1 MWLPVCS
8 GYENELFLHLVS
20 QFPPHHSL
28 QETSCITSPAPSPW
42 ASGLQSHL
50 SRLLVM
56 WLWLPGHRCLDQER
70 IPGQSWTNF
79 PQESETWSWRHL
91 SFHIGCLTR
100 EVIQN
105 KKPCLIHMWCQTRKR
120 LVWREREKET
130 DEATG
135 ARDQVTLRRDRA
147 MSCSRSRFQGNSARL
162 QTKCSWLWDT
172 PPWSPNYNMFLLQL
186 SQVTSVIC

>member
-42 ASGLQSHL
+42 ASGLHSHL
-50 SRLLVM
+50 SRPPVM
-56 WLWLPGHRCLDQER
+56 WLQLPGHRCLDQEW
-70 IPGQSWTNF
+70 IPDQSWTNF
-79 PQESETWSWRHL
+79 PQESETGSWRHL
-91 SFHIGCLTR
+91 SFYTECLTR

-105 KKPCLIHMWCQTRKR
+105 KKPCLIYTWCQTRRR

-130 DEATG
+130 DEAAGGKRPTDLKK
-135 ARDQVTLRRDRA
+135 RQKDEL
-147 MSCSRSRFQGNSARL
+147 
-162 QTKCSWLWDT
+162 LW
-172 PPWSPNYNMFLLQL
+172 
-186 SQVTSVIC
+186 V